1 MTQKTALLLAVLLTL
16 ACGALLAAAPQTAS
30 APASPALAAILSGA
44 AAEAQPAAITQC
56 EPPTRFVCVNKQ
68 CQCGVTC
75 GSRGVK
81 SFTCNSTTGASSC
94 VCN

>member
-1 MTQKTALLLAVLLTL
+1 MQKTALLPIAILVAL
-16 ACGALLAAAPQTAS
+16 ACGATLAAAPPP
-30 APASPALAAILSGA
+30 APASPALAAILSGPPA
-44 AAEAQPAAITQC
+44 GAQYVVITRC
-56 EPPTRFVCVNKQ
+56 EPTRDVCVNKQ

-81 SFTCNSTTGASSC
+81 SFTCNSSTGVSSC